1 MNMNTFPFQL
11 NIGTKMEDDELKQN
25 NGTDLTDITFNLC
38 DDDEEDIIEN
48 TKQIKEETEE
58 RTKSSDQST
67 CLLAGLLENIELRGS
82 ESEITEPVS
91 HTETCKESPSF
102 ESLLKALDDAKAH
115 QESDEFLKT
124 ADTNVTEE
132 IEDIE
137 VIELPN
143 ECGAAAANHI
153 DRTLTDNIPH
163 CYEDPWVKMNRYFAK
178 HEIIPLFHKLTTS
191 LYLRRHPDCIQFMI
205 EEVERLRRE
214 KLEEEGS
221 GDRDKH

>member
-1 MNMNTFPFQL
+1 
-11 NIGTKMEDDELKQN
+11 MEDDELKQN
-25 NGTDLTDITFNLC
+25 NGTELTDITFNLC
-38 DDDEEDIIEN
+38 GDDEEDNIEN
-48 TKQIKEETEE
+48 TKQINADKEE

-67 CLLAGLLENIELRGS
+67 CLLAGLLENIDLRDS
-82 ESEITEPVS
+82 ESEMTEHVS
-91 HTETCKESPSF
+91 HTETCEESPSF
-102 ESLLKALDDAKAH
+102 ESLLKTLNDAKAH
-115 QESDEFLKT
+115 KESDTFFTKT
-124 ADTNVTEE
+124 DTDLAEE